1 MLANPAYMGQAA
13 YGKSESMPRN
23 ASLRPRRHATETP
36 RHAKSSGRR
45 RPPEQWISIP
55 VPALVSPEIFAAAR
69 DQLERNQKLAA
80 RNARGARYLLQGLV
94 VCAGCEYAYYGRTV
108 SPSRPREGRSY
119 AYYQCSEKDH
129 VHLGKERAC
138 HNRPV
143 RVDALDAY
151 VWGVVRETLEDPAR
165 VLQALDLSPEAQ
177 AALLPALSQPL
188 PRNSHL
194 ACRYGGGSAG
204 CGYLDPPED
213 PNTVRALYDEGEG
226 AVRLFVARQWI
237 AAEPAAERFHQ
248 VSSNAENAFL
258 HQQTL
263 NFSGGRGYQA
273 LTARGAGAL
282 GVLQRGH
289 ALRSDLAEDAH
300 AEARAGERL
309 TEDDLVGQVK
319 RVFVFEQFGKDVLR
333 KLNGLVGGCSGNQ
346 LLAALD

>member
-165 VLQALDLSPEAQ
+165 VLDEWAHRAETDRVQTERRAQRDAAVQVVTQYERSLTRLLDAYEGGALELPELTTRSERLKTQLSRARDALKTAETLFAEVVTLRAVASRLEDF
-177 AALLPALSQPL
+177 AA
-188 PRNSHL
+188 R
-194 ACRYGGGSAG
+194 
-204 CGYLDPPED
+204 
-213 PNTVRALYDEGEG
+213 VRAGLDQISWLERRSLIRLLVARIEIDTEG
-226 AVRLFVARQWI
+226 ATIVVRVPPSPVP
-237 AAEPAAERFHQ
+237 EGPGPTE
-248 VSSNAENAFL
+248 
-258 HQQTL
+258 
-263 NFSGGRGYQA
+263 
-273 LTARGAGAL
+273 TAPDGKVDA
-282 GVLQRGH
+282 VCQ
-289 ALRSDLAEDAH
+289 LRC
-300 AEARAGERL
+300 RRVV
-309 TEDDLVGQVK
+309 TYP
-319 RVFVFEQFGKDVLR
+319 RVF
-333 KLNGLVGGCSGNQ
+333 
-346 LLAALD
+346 AHHA